1 MARKAVRLLV
11 IRRGLAIE
19 KLVGPPGRGISPNIC
34 FCMWAPDDCLVVVRN
49 FKLSSQKV
57 LKRSQRMELGL
68 ANKTALVTG
77 GSKGIGLETARALAR
92 EGVKVLICARR
103 ESALAEAAH
112 DIMRTT
118 QAKIE
123 TQPLDVT
130 KVEQI
135 ATIPRIVTGKLGRI
149 DILINNAGTGTY
161 KPFLEVTDEELVEG
175 MAINFFAQFRICQ
188 RIVPMMIAQGGGRI
202 VNVSGQTGIMT
213 LNPPFLSSCTGPAK
227 SAEIRFSKV
236 LANELAP
243 HNIRVNCVIPGFINT
258 PERFAK
264 WERELAK
271 RRLSPE
277 DATRERS
284 RWSSNQGM
292 RDTRWGTPEE
302 IANLIVFA
310 VSDAASYINGA
321 ELVADN
327 AMDKS

>member
-1 MARKAVRLLV
+1 M
-11 IRRGLAIE
+11 
-19 KLVGPPGRGISPNIC
+19 P
-34 FCMWAPDDCLVVVRN
+34 AP
-49 FKLSSQKV
+49 
-57 LKRSQRMELGL
+57 E
-68 ANKTALVTG
+68 
-77 GSKGIGLETARALAR
+77 
-92 EGVKVLICARR
+92 
-103 ESALAEAAH
+103 
-112 DIMRTT
+112 
-118 QAKIE
+118 
-123 TQPLDVT
+123 P
-130 KVEQI
+130 
-135 ATIPRIVTGKLGRI
+135 
-149 DILINNAGTGTY
+149 Y
-161 KPFLEVTDEELVEG
+161 KPFLEVTDKELVDG

-188 RIVPMMIAQGGGRI
+188 RIVPLMIAQGGGRI

-258 PERFAK
+258 LERFAK
-264 WERELAK
+264 WERELAE
-271 RRLSPE
+271 RQLSAE
-277 DATRERS
+277 DAARERAL
-284 RWSSNQGM
+284 WSSNQGM

>member
-1 MARKAVRLLV
+1 M
-11 IRRGLAIE
+11 
-19 KLVGPPGRGISPNIC
+19 
-34 FCMWAPDDCLVVVRN
+34 D
-49 FKLSSQKV
+49 
-57 LKRSQRMELGL
+57 LGL
-68 ANKTALVTG
+68 AGKTALVTG

-92 EGVKVLICARR
+92 EGVRVLICARR
-103 ESALAEAAH
+103 PEALADAAR
-112 DIMRTT
+112 DIMQTT
-118 QAKIE
+118 QQKIE
-123 TQPLDVT
+123 THPLDVT
-130 KVEQI
+130 KIDEI
-135 ATIPRIVTGKLGRI
+135 AAIPRIVGEKLGRI
-149 DILINNAGTGTY
+149 DILVNNAGTGTY
-161 KPFLEVTDEELVEG
+161 KPFLEVTDEELVYG

-188 RIVPMMIAQGGGRI
+188 RVVPLMIAQGGGRI
-202 VNVSGQTGIMT
+202 LNVSGETGIMT

-243 HNIRVNCVIPGFINT
+243 HNIRVNCVIPGFIHT

-264 WERELAK
+264 WEREMAK

-277 DATRERS
+277 EAERERAL
-284 RWSSNQGM
+284 WSTNQGT

>member
-1 MARKAVRLLV
+1 M
-11 IRRGLAIE
+11 
-19 KLVGPPGRGISPNIC
+19 
-34 FCMWAPDDCLVVVRN
+34 D
-49 FKLSSQKV
+49 
-57 LKRSQRMELGL
+57 LGL
-68 ANKTALVTG
+68 AGKTALVTG

-92 EGVKVLICARR
+92 EGARVLICARR
-103 ESALAEAAH
+103 EQALAEAVH
-112 DIMRTT
+112 DIMQTT
-118 QAKIE
+118 QVKVE
-123 TQPLDVT
+123 THSLDVT

-135 ATIPRIVTGKLGRI
+135 ATIPRLVAEKLGRI
-149 DILINNAGTGTY
+149 DILVNNAGTGTY

-175 MAINFFAQFRICQ
+175 MAINFFAQFRVCQ
-188 RIVPMMIAQGGGRI
+188 RIVPLMIAQGGGRI
-202 VNVSGQTGIMT
+202 VNVSGETGIMT

-243 HNIRVNCVIPGFINT
+243 HNIRVNCVIPGFIHT

-264 WERELAK
+264 WEREMAK
-271 RRLSPE
+271 RKLSTE
-277 DATRERS
+277 DAERERA
-284 RWSSNQGM
+284 RWSTNQGT
-292 RDTRWGTPEE
+292 RDTRWGRPEE

>member
-1 MARKAVRLLV
+1 M
-11 IRRGLAIE
+11 
-19 KLVGPPGRGISPNIC
+19 
-34 FCMWAPDDCLVVVRN
+34 D
-49 FKLSSQKV
+49 
-57 LKRSQRMELGL
+57 LGL
-68 ANKTALVTG
+68 AGKTALVTG

-103 ESALAEAAH
+103 ESALAEAVR
-112 DIMRTT
+112 DIMQTT
-118 QAKIE
+118 QVTIE
-123 TQPLDVT
+123 THSLDVT
-130 KVEQI
+130 KVDQI
-135 ATIPRIVTGKLGRI
+135 AMMPRVIADKLGRI
-149 DILINNAGTGTY
+149 DILVNNAGTGTY
-161 KPFLEVTDEELVEG
+161 KPFLEVTDDELVEG

-188 RIVPMMIAQGGGRI
+188 RIVPLMIAQGGGRI
-202 VNVSGQTGIMT
+202 LNVSGETGIMT

-243 HNIRVNCVIPGFINT
+243 HNIRVNCVIPGFIHT

-264 WERELAK
+264 WEREIANRK
-271 RRLSPE
+271 LSAE
-277 DATRERS
+277 DAERERAQ
-284 RWSSNQGM
+284 WSTNQGS

>member
-1 MARKAVRLLV
+1 
-11 IRRGLAIE
+11 
-19 KLVGPPGRGISPNIC
+19 
-34 FCMWAPDDCLVVVRN
+34 
-49 FKLSSQKV
+49 
-57 LKRSQRMELGL
+57 MELGL
-68 ANKTALVTG
+68 AGKTALVTG

-103 ESALAEAAH
+103 ETALTDAAR
-112 DIMRTT
+112 DIMATT

-123 TQPLDVT
+123 THSLDVT

-135 ATIPRIVTGKLGRI
+135 ATIPHIVGEKLGHI
-149 DILINNAGTGTY
+149 DILVNNAGTGTY
-161 KPFLEVTDEELVEG
+161 KPFLEVTDAELVDG

-188 RIVPMMIAQGGGRI
+188 RIVPLMIAQGGGRI

-271 RRLSPE
+271 RQLSPE
-277 DATRERS
+277 DAARERAS
-284 RWSSNQGM
+284 WSSNQGM

>member
-1 MARKAVRLLV
+1 
-11 IRRGLAIE
+11 
-19 KLVGPPGRGISPNIC
+19 
-34 FCMWAPDDCLVVVRN
+34 
-49 FKLSSQKV
+49 
-57 LKRSQRMELGL
+57 MELGL
-68 ANKTALVTG
+68 AGKTALITG

-103 ESALAEAAH
+103 EQGLGYAAR
-112 DIMRTT
+112 DIMQTT

-123 TQPLDVT
+123 TKPLDVT

-135 ATIPRIVTGKLGRI
+135 ETVPHIARENLGRF
-149 DILINNAGTGTY
+149 DILGNKAGPGTY

-264 WERELAK
+264 WEREMAK
-271 RRLSPE
+271 RKLSSE
-277 DATRERS
+277 EAERERAA
-284 RWSSNQGM
+284 WASNQGM
-292 RDTRWGTPEE
+292 RDTRWGRPEE

>member
-1 MARKAVRLLV
+1 
-11 IRRGLAIE
+11 
-19 KLVGPPGRGISPNIC
+19 
-34 FCMWAPDDCLVVVRN
+34 
-49 FKLSSQKV
+49 
-57 LKRSQRMELGL
+57 MELGL
-68 ANKTALVTG
+68 AGKTALVTG

-103 ESALAEAAH
+103 EAALAEAAL
-112 DIMRTT
+112 DIAQTT
-118 QAKIE
+118 QTKIE

-130 KVEQI
+130 RLDQI
-135 ATIPRIVTGKLGRI
+135 EAMPRLVREKLGRI
-149 DILINNAGTGTY
+149 DILVNNAGTGTY
-161 KPFLEVTDEELVEG
+161 KPFLEVTDEELLDG

-202 VNVSGQTGIMT
+202 VNVSGETGIMT
-213 LNPPFLSSCTGPAK
+213 LNAPFLSSCTGPAK
-227 SAEIRFSKV
+227 AAEIRFSKV

-243 HNIRVNCVIPGFINT
+243 HGIRVNCVIPGFIHT

-264 WERELAK
+264 WEREMAK
-271 RRLSPE
+271 RKLGPE
-277 DATRERS
+277 DAARERAA
-284 RWSSNQGM
+284 WSTNQGA